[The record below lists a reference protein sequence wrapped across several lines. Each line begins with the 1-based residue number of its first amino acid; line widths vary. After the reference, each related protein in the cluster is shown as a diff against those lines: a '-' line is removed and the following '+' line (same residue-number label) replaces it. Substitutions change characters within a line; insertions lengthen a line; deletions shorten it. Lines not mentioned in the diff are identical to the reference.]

1 MGDSTVQILLDIS
14 SFASYTGDN
23 ASKHALRSYEKIS
36 RVVSADTTLR
46 EVFDIVHNEV
56 KSRCNHRDLNLAIYD
71 CTVYPV
77 KRVRL
82 IKGQNDATSGV
93 GAVTLQSLGWWPGA
107 RIAVCSANDADAQHR
122 IMVHDLREDAWS
134 VPEVISDPV
143 NNPVRLLDDQY
154 VSSRPMPSELLDSI
168 SRRHDKDNSTV
179 DTKDTVKPNKSLQS
193 RETLER
199 ERSLRIDE
207 RIRKIEEQTKKK
219 PSAVSSQVRKM
230 LIKSSAKGN
239 KKLTEGDRFYLEVL
253 VVEDM
258 NDDQNFSL
266 SSKGSSSFYF
276 FSKMSTIGKVI
287 ESVCKTSSNFSLEF
301 LICMDSKEAS
311 YSRYWRIPNL
321 VPLHEAEKKGL
332 EQFSKVIIRK
342 FSNGEL
348 YTKSITEVDLLSE
361 KEENFPRCTKV
372 PSFVEK
378 NETSSTEAHSVEL
391 SGGIN
396 NVEESFAER
405 LRSFIDNLNAEASKV
420 KKGKSKTSEK
430 VQQMLMKSKA
440 KGDKKNIKAENRF
453 YLEVVIIGEVKDP
466 LEGTSSFWFFDK
478 RSSIGRT
485 CLILLPNDLERDI
498 EAIALSPTSCYRIPH
513 EVKLCNA
520 EAKGLIK
527 QFGKIVLRRR
537 QD

>member
-14 SFASYTGDN
+14 SFTSYIDDN
-23 ASKHALRSYEKIS
+23 DSKHALGSYEKIS
-36 RVVSADTTLR
+36 KVVSADTTLR
-46 EVFDIVHNEV
+46 EVFDIVNNEV
-56 KSRCNHRDLNLAIYD
+56 KSRWNHRDLTLAIYD

-82 IKGQNDATSGV
+82 IKGQNDAMLGI

-122 IMVHDLREDAWS
+122 MMVHDLREDAWS
-134 VPEVISDPV
+134 VSEVISDPV
-143 NNPVRLLDDQY
+143 HNPVRLLDDQY
-154 VSSRPMPSELLDSI
+154 LSSRPMPSELLESI

-179 DTKDTVKPNKSLQS
+179 DAKDTVKPNKSFQS

-199 ERSLRIDE
+199 VRSLRIDE
-207 RIRKIEEQTKKK
+207 RIRNLQEQTKKK

-258 NDDQNFSL
+258 NDEQNFSAT
-266 SSKGSSSFYF
+266 SQSSSSFYF

-287 ESVCKTSSNFSLEF
+287 ESVCTTSSNFSLEF

-311 YSRYWRIPNL
+311 YPRYWRVPNL
-321 VPLHEAEKKGL
+321 VPLHEAEKKGV

-348 YTKSITEVDLLSE
+348 HTKSITEANLLSE
-361 KEENFPRCTKV
+361 KEENFPTSKKV
-372 PSFVEK
+372 PSLADK
-378 NETSSTEAHSVEL
+378 NETSSTDARSVEL

-396 NVEESFAER
+396 DVEESFAE
-405 LRSFIDNLNAEASKV
+405 LRSLIDNLNAEASKG

-440 KGDKKNIKAENRF
+440 NGDKKNIKAENRF
-453 YLEVVIIGEVKDP
+453 YVEVILIDEVKDP

-478 RSSIGRT
+478 RSSIGRI
-485 CLILLPNDLERDI
+485 CLILFPNDLERDI
-498 EAIALSPTSCYRIPH
+498 EAIVLSPASCYRIPH
-513 EVKLCNA
+513 EVQLSNA

-527 QFGKIVLRRR
+527 QFEKLVLRRR
-537 QD
+537 KD